1 MSINSIAVDT
11 FWIYCQLNLPYRHLL
26 HEQWSQDMKPEN
38 FRSSTTGQVIRTSPG
53 YWAFVP
59 NPLPPEIKWSPKIIS
74 LLSEADR
81 NLTKLAEIG
90 NTFPKPHILVQP
102 FIHQEAVLSSKIEG
116 TRTSLEQLYTFE
128 AMRGSLSSPGSDAR
142 EVHNYVRAL
151 DFGLA
156 RLKSLPVSL
165 RLIREIHKILMEGVR
180 GDHFTPGEF
189 RHSPNWIGPPGTT
202 LENATFVPP
211 PVDEMH
217 AGLDNLEKFLHN
229 YSDLPPL
236 IRLGLVHYQFEAIHP
251 FLDGN
256 GRIGRLL
263 IILLLCEWK
272 LLHQPLLIL
281 SAYFEANQQEYYDRL
296 LAVSQQGDW
305 GGWLCFFLEGVR
317 NQSQDTVA
325 RIQRLENLLAKYRL
339 MLQDE
344 RDADRLLQVV
354 DYLIEQPV
362 VTVRQV
368 ELGIGVSDYKI
379 AQRYVEK
386 LQAFGII
393 REITGKP
400 RNRIYLAERIFMA
413 IEEPI

>member
-1 MSINSIAVDT
+1 MN
-11 FWIYCQLNLPYRHLL
+11 
-26 HEQWSQDMKPEN
+26 PEN
-38 FRSSTTGQVIRTSPG
+38 FRNSTAGQVIRTSRG
-53 YWAFVP
+53 YWTFVP
-59 NPLPPEIKWSPKIIS
+59 NPLPPEIEWSPKIIS

-90 NTFPKPHILVQP
+90 NTFPKPHILVRP

-116 TRTSLEQLYTFE
+116 TRTSLEELYTFE
-128 AMRGSLSSPGSDAR
+128 ATQQYLPSPDSDAR
-142 EVHNYVRAL
+142 EVYNYVRAL
-151 DFGLA
+151 DYGLA

-165 RLIREIHKILMEGVR
+165 RLIREIHNILMEGVR
-180 GDHFTPGEF
+180 GDHLTPGEF
-189 RHSPNWIGPPGTT
+189 RQSPNWIGPPGST
-202 LENATFVPP
+202 LENAIFVPP

-217 AGLDNLEKFLHN
+217 TNLDNLEKFLHN
-229 YSDLPPL
+229 PSDLPPL

-272 LLHQPLLIL
+272 LLHQPLLYL
-281 SAYFEANQQEYYDRL
+281 SAYFEANQQEYYYRL
-296 LAVSQQGDW
+296 LGVSQKGDW
-305 GGWLCFFLEGVR
+305 EGWLCYLLEGIR
-317 NQSQDTVA
+317 NQSQDTIA
-325 RIQRLENLLAKYRL
+325 RIQRLNNLLSKYRL
-339 MLQDE
+339 MLRAE
-344 RDADRLLQVV
+344 RDSERLLQAV

-368 ELGIGVSDYKI
+368 EAGIGVSDYKV

-386 LQAFGII
+386 LEAFGII

-400 RNRIYLAERIFMA
+400 RNRIYLAKEIFMA
-413 IEEPI
+413 IEEPV

>member
-1 MSINSIAVDT
+1 MEVIDTYGHWYQSNPAKLQNLLTQLIN
-11 FWIYCQLNLPYRHLL
+11 
-26 HEQWSQDMKPEN
+26 EMKPEN
-38 FRSSTTGQVIRTSPG
+38 FRNSTAGQVIRTSRG

-59 NPLPPEIKWSPKIIS
+59 NPLPPEIEWSPKIVS

-90 NTFPKPHILVQP
+90 NTFPKPHTLARA

-116 TRTSLEQLYTFE
+116 TQTSLEQLYTFE
-128 AMRGSLSSPGSDAR
+128 AMQQSLSSPSLDAR

-151 DFGLA
+151 DYGLA

-165 RLIREIHKILMEGVR
+165 RLIREIHNILMEGVR
-180 GDHFTPGEF
+180 GDHLTPGEF
-189 RHSPNWIGPPGTT
+189 RHSPNWIGPPGST

-217 AGLDNLEKFLHN
+217 TNLDNLEKFLHN
-229 YSDLPPL
+229 PSDLPPL

-272 LLHQPLLIL
+272 LLHQPLIYL

-296 LAVSQQGDW
+296 LTVSQKGDW
-305 GGWLCFFLEGVR
+305 QGWLNFFLEGVR
-317 NQSQDTVA
+317 IQSQDAIA
-325 RIQRLENLLAKYRL
+325 RIKRLEDLLTQYRL
-339 MLQDE
+339 MLKDE
-344 RDADRLLQVV
+344 RDEERLLQVV
-354 DYLIEQPV
+354 DYLFEQPI
-362 VTVRQV
+362 VTVRRV
-368 ELGIGVSDYKI
+368 EVGIGVSDYKV

-386 LQAFGII
+386 LEAFGIL

-400 RNRIYLAERIFMA
+400 RNRIYLAKEIFMA
-413 IEEPI
+413 IEEPV

>member
-1 MSINSIAVDT
+1 M
-11 FWIYCQLNLPYRHLL
+11 
-26 HEQWSQDMKPEN
+26 MKPEN
-38 FRSSTTGQVIRTSPG
+38 FHSSTAGQVILTSRG

-59 NPLPPEIKWSPKIIS
+59 NPLPPEFEWSPKIVS
-74 LLSEADR
+74 FLSEADR

-90 NTFPKPHILVQP
+90 NTFPKPHILARP

-116 TRTSLEQLYTFE
+116 TQTSLEELYTFE
-128 AMRGSLSSPGSDAR
+128 ALHQSPSSPGSDAR

-151 DFGLA
+151 DYGMA

-165 RLIREIHKILMEGVR
+165 RLIREIHKTLMEDVLEDHLTSGV
-180 GDHFTPGEF
+180 F
-189 RHSPNWIGPPGTT
+189 RQSPNWIGPPGST
-202 LENATFVPP
+202 LDNATFVPP

-217 AGLDNLEKFLHN
+217 KNLDNIEKFLHN
-229 YSDLPPL
+229 PSDLPPL

-272 LLHQPLLIL
+272 LIHQPLLYL
-281 SAYFEANQQEYYDRL
+281 SAYFEAHQQEYYDRL

-305 GGWLCFFLEGVR
+305 EGWLCFFLEGIR
-317 NQSQDTVA
+317 NQSQDSIG
-325 RIQRLENLLAKYRL
+325 RIQRLENLLGKYRL
-339 MLQDE
+339 MLQNE
-344 RDADRLLQVV
+344 RDSERLLQAV

-368 ELGIGVSDYKI
+368 EAGIGVSDYKV

-386 LQAFGII
+386 LEAFGII

-400 RNRIYLAERIFMA
+400 RNRIYLAKEIFLA
-413 IEEPI
+413 IEEPV

>member
-1 MSINSIAVDT
+1 MAIDTYGHWYQSNPAKLHKLLTQLIN
-11 FWIYCQLNLPYRHLL
+11 
-26 HEQWSQDMKPEN
+26 DMKPEN
-38 FRSSTTGQVIRTSPG
+38 FRNSTSCQVIRTSRG

-59 NPLPPEIKWSPKIIS
+59 NPLPPEIEWSPKIVS

-90 NTFPKPHILVQP
+90 NTFPKPHTLARP

-116 TRTSLEQLYTFE
+116 TQTSLEELYTFE
-128 AMRGSLSSPGSDAR
+128 AMQQSLSSPSLDAR

-151 DFGLA
+151 DYGLA
-156 RLKSLPVSL
+156 GLKSLPVSL
-165 RLIREIHKILMEGVR
+165 RLIREIHNILMEGVR
-180 GDHFTPGEF
+180 GDHLTPGEF
-189 RHSPNWIGPPGTT
+189 RHSPNWIGPPGST

-217 AGLDNLEKFLHN
+217 TNLDNLEKFLHN
-229 YSDLPPL
+229 PSDLPPL

-272 LLHQPLLIL
+272 LLHQPLIYL

-296 LAVSQQGDW
+296 LTVSQKGDW
-305 GGWLCFFLEGVR
+305 QGWLNFFLEGVR
-317 NQSQDTVA
+317 IQSQDAIA
-325 RIQRLENLLAKYRL
+325 RIKRLEDLLVQYRL
-339 MLQDE
+339 MLKDE
-344 RDADRLLQVV
+344 RDAERLLQVV
-354 DYLIEQPV
+354 DYLFEQPI
-362 VTVRQV
+362 VTVRRV
-368 ELGIGVSDYKI
+368 EVGIGVSDYKV

-386 LQAFGII
+386 LEAFGII
-393 REITGKP
+393 HEITGKP
-400 RNRIYLAERIFMA
+400 RNRIYLAKEIFMA
-413 IEEPI
+413 IEEPV